1 MIKSLIILLTISI
14 VSIFA
19 FSDHNAKNIFI
30 EDSALTANKNST
42 IENIIREHKSIGN
55 NVVLFNLSNQNTHFN
70 KKSTF
75 YINSLEMSRQL
86 QKRNIKYTLIV
97 NDVHNTKTENI
108 LKLEDDKKNK
118 IIINDE
124 KRNKVKIEINK
135 NKIKL
140 VDGDSFFYDNK
151 EYRLL
156 GFDAPEARQ
165 EFGITSENYLKS
177 IITNADKVYI
187 SVAEYDIYSRIL
199 AHLFIN
205 DTPVAYYMILSRMG
219 IQTITKYGDNGFPI
233 IAENILILA
242 RRQGRLPFL
251 DPSVYRKRAKEN
263 PKTKSKYKP
272 IILLN
277 EKDVT
282 FIYDKQGK
290 IESVIT
296 NN

>member
-1 MIKSLIILLTISI
+1 MIKSLIILATIFIGS
-14 VSIFA
+14 VFIF
-19 FSDHNAKNIFI
+19 DEYNTKNIFV
-30 EDSALTANKNST
+30 EDSALTTNKNHT
-42 IENIIREHKSIGN
+42 IENIIREHKSLGN
-55 NVVLFNLSNQNTHFN
+55 NVVLFNLNNKKTRFN

-75 YINSLEMSRQL
+75 YVNSLEMSRYL
-86 QKRNIKYTLIV
+86 QNRGIKYTLIV
-97 NDVHNTKTENI
+97 NDAYNTKSENI
-108 LKLEDDKKNK
+108 LKLEDDHKNK
-118 IIINDE
+118 IIINNN
-124 KRNKVKIEINK
+124 KRSKIKIEIDK
-135 NKIKL
+135 NKIEL
-140 VDGDSFFYDNK
+140 VDGDSFFYENK

-177 IITNADKVYI
+177 LITNADKVYI

-251 DPSVYRKRAKEN
+251 DPSVYRKREKEN

-272 IILLN
+272 ITLLS
-277 EKDVT
+277 EKDVR

>member
-1 MIKSLIILLTISI
+1 MIKSLTILTTIFI
-14 VSIFA
+14 VSIFI
-19 FSDHNAKNIFI
+19 FNEYNTKNIFV
-30 EDSALTANKNST
+30 ESSALSTNKNNT
-42 IENIIREHKSIGN
+42 IENIIREHKSLGN
-55 NVVLFNLSNQNTHFN
+55 NVVLFSLSNQNTRFN

-75 YINSLEMSRQL
+75 YINSDEMSSHL
-86 QKRNIKYTLIV
+86 QNRGIKYTLIV
-97 NDVHNTKTENI
+97 NDVHETKTENI
-108 LKLEDDKKNK
+108 LKLEDESFNK
-118 IIINDE
+118 IIINND
-124 KRNKVKIEINK
+124 KRNKIKIEIDK

-140 VDGDSFFYDNK
+140 IDGDSLFYDSK

-165 EFGITSENYLKS
+165 EFGTTSENYLKS
-177 IITNADKVYI
+177 LITNADKIYI
-187 SVAEYDIYSRIL
+187 SVSEYDIYSRIL

-233 IAENILILA
+233 ISENILILA

-251 DPSVYRKRAKEN
+251 NPSVYRKRAKEN

-272 IILLN
+272 IVLLN
-277 EKDVT
+277 EKDVK
-282 FIYDKQGK
+282 FIYNEKGK
-290 IESVIT
+290 IESIIT